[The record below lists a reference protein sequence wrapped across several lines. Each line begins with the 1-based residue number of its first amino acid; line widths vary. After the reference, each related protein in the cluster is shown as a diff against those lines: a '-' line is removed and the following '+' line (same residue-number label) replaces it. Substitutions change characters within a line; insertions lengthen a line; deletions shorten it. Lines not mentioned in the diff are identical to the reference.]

1 MSTGWNSASREPS
14 KVFAE
19 DTCSK
24 QNLTSAKKCSY
35 CPTSRISMRATFGSR
50 K

>member
-19 DTCSK
+19 DTCRSNGRVT
-24 QNLTSAKKCSY
+24 QERVFVESGEAALGGCD
-35 CPTSRISMRATFGSR
+35 
-50 K
+50 